1 MRRWTVWRCALDG
14 AVMATKLEEIVTAI
28 VRVGEGR
35 GFLVES
41 SRLGALVITAGHC
54 LPDLPPAMPAADS
67 TYLNLLGAIGD
78 SGLSVAAECL
88 FVDPVG
94 DLAVLC
100 APDNQALCDEW
111 EAYEE
116 FAEARTKLTIGRP
129 TIELT
134 EAWLFSRAN
143 RWEPCRAGLGPFGGR
158 ALRIEDVPASAI
170 APGTSGSPVV
180 LTDGSAVG
188 AVSIGERL
196 NPVLV
201 HHLPGWLLADLGLI

>member
-1 MRRWTVWRCALDG
+1 
-14 AVMATKLEEIVTAI
+14 
-28 VRVGEGR
+28 
-35 GFLVES
+35 
-41 SRLGALVITAGHC
+41 
-54 LPDLPPAMPAADS
+54 MPAS
-67 TYLNLLGAIGD
+67 YTEENTYLNLLGAIGD
-78 SGLSVAAECL
+78 SALSIAAECL

-100 APDNQALCDEW
+100 APDTHALGDEW

-116 FAEARTKLTIGRP
+116 FAEDRTKLTIGRP

-143 RWEPCRAGLGPFGGR
+143 RWESCRAGLGPFGGR
-158 ALRIEDVPASAI
+158 ALRIEGVPAIAI
-170 APGTSGSPVV
+170 APGTSGSHVV
-180 LTDGSAVG
+180 LADGSAVG

-201 HHLPGWLLADLGLI
+201 HHLPGWLLADLRLI

>member
-1 MRRWTVWRCALDG
+1 
-14 AVMATKLEEIVTAI
+14 
-28 VRVGEGR
+28 
-35 GFLVES
+35 
-41 SRLGALVITAGHC
+41 
-54 LPDLPPAMPAADS
+54 MPAADS

-78 SGLSVAAECL
+78 SGLSVAAEYL

-129 TIELT
+129 TIELK
-134 EAWLFSRAN
+134 EAWLFSARI
-143 RWEPCRAGLGPFGGR
+143 GGSHAAQDWDR
-158 ALRIEDVPASAI
+158 SVVGRLVIEDVPASAI
-170 APGTSGSPVV
+170 ASGTSGSPVV